1 MIAELIAIGLGIAL
15 HQTKPLIEG
24 LRTDSQTVKNLAH
37 YGAGYIGAGL
47 VFKLFIHDLAP
58 HDQRIAKSGF
68 WLAARPWPM
77 SLGPSAHTP
86 SWKKLPC
93 RRLRFRQRFRL

>member
-47 VFKLFIHDLAP
+47 VFKLFINDLAP

-68 WLAARPWPM
+68 WLAGVFLGLGVFFGYVLD
-77 SLGPSAHTP
+77 SLRG
-86 SWKKLPC
+86 K
-93 RRLRFRQRFRL
+93 

>member
-24 LRTDSQTVKNLAH
+24 LKTDSQTVKNLAH

-47 VFKLFIHDLAP
+47 VFKLFIHDLSP

-68 WLAARPWPM
+68 WLAGVFLGLGVFFGYVLD
-77 SLGPSAHTP
+77 SLRG
-86 SWKKLPC
+86 K
-93 RRLRFRQRFRL
+93 